1 MRSWFELPRHYI
13 SLWPPSHWSPCFS
26 PFNSAAYP
34 YSHLSVP
41 THESLLCLSPGNG
54 KNLHLFWLVR
64 SMLQAEEKLPSRR
77 WQCFSFLFS
86 LLSPCFSSPLP
97 PSPFPPFLP
106 FLFPSVSLFF
116 PLFPLFFFPP
126 FWPSLFPLLIHL
138 QLDPT
143 VLNRITLC
151 SLKAHVRDKLCPKQL
166 SCYSERGVGWEP
178 NHREI
183 SEEIQA

>member
-1 MRSWFELPRHYI
+1 MSLP
-13 SLWPPSHWSPCFS
+13 WQWKK
-26 PFNSAAYP
+26 SA
-34 YSHLSVP
+34 
-41 THESLLCLSPGNG
+41 SLLVGEINAAGRGKASFKEVAVLFLSFFFPFPPFF
-54 KNLHLFWLVR
+54 L
-64 SMLQAEEKLPSRR
+64 LPSPP
-77 WQCFSFLFS
+77 FF
-86 LLSPCFSSPLP
+86 PFSSPLF
-97 PSPFPPFLP
+97 PF
-106 FLFPSVSLFF
+106 FF
-116 PLFPLFFFPP
+116 PYFLFFFPP
-126 FWPSLFPLLIHL
+126 FQPSLFPLLIHL

>member
-1 MRSWFELPRHYI
+1 MSLPWQWKKSA
-13 SLWPPSHWSPCFS
+13 SLLVGEINAAGRGKSFLQGGGSAFPFFFPFS
-26 PFNSAAYP
+26 P
-34 YSHLSVP
+34 
-41 THESLLCLSPGNG
+41 
-54 KNLHLFWLVR
+54 R
-64 SMLQAEEKLPSRR
+64 
-77 WQCFSFLFS
+77 
-86 LLSPCFSSPLP
+86 FSSPLP
-97 PSPFPPFLP
+97 PFPFPPFLP

-116 PLFPLFFFPP
+116 PLFPLFFFSP

>member
-1 MRSWFELPRHYI
+1 MSLP
-13 SLWPPSHWSPCFS
+13 WQWKK
-26 PFNSAAYP
+26 SA
-34 YSHLSVP
+34 
-41 THESLLCLSPGNG
+41 SLLVGEINAAGRGKASFKEVAVLFLSFFSLSPV
-54 KNLHLFWLVR
+54 F
-64 SMLQAEEKLPSRR
+64 
-77 WQCFSFLFS
+77 
-86 LLSPCFSSPLP
+86 P
-97 PSPFPPFLP
+97 PPFPPFLP

-116 PLFPLFFFPP
+116 PLFPLFFSP
-126 FWPSLFPLLIHL
+126 FRPSLFPLLIHL

>member
-64 SMLQAEEKLPSRR
+64 SMLQAEEKASFKEVAVLFLSFFPSLPVFPPHFLPS
-77 WQCFSFLFS
+77 
-86 LLSPCFSSPLP
+86 LSPPFFPFSSPLF
-97 PSPFPPFLP
+97 PF
-106 FLFPSVSLFF
+106 FF
-116 PLFPLFFFPP
+116 PYFLFFFPP
-126 FWPSLFPLLIHL
+126 FQPSLFPLLIHL

>member
-1 MRSWFELPRHYI
+1 MSLP
-13 SLWPPSHWSPCFS
+13 WQWKK
-26 PFNSAAYP
+26 SA
-34 YSHLSVP
+34 
-41 THESLLCLSPGNG
+41 SLLVGEINAAGRG
-54 KNLHLFWLVR
+54 K
-64 SMLQAEEKLPSRR
+64 
-77 WQCFSFLFS
+77 SFLQGGGSAF
-86 LLSPCFSSPLP
+86 PFFFFPFP
-97 PSPFPPFLP
+97 PVFPPPFPPFLP

-116 PLFPLFFFPP
+116 PLFPLFFSP
-126 FWPSLFPLLIHL
+126 FRPSLFPLLIHL